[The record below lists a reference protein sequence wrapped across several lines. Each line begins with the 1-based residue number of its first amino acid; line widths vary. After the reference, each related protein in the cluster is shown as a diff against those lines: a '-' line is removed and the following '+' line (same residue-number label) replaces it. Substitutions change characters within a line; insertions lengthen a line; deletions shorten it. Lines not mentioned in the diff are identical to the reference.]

1 MSTVTVSQLRVLA
14 IYVSDLE
21 GACEFYI
28 KHFGFEEAEDM
39 PPGKLLKG
47 AGAML
52 YLEEGRVPRAQDEE
66 PQPAEMCPCFGLD
79 SIRKGFAALEGA
91 GLHVL
96 LPYTEYGPSFAMFA
110 VADPDGNR
118 IEFAGKP

>member
-1 MSTVTVSQLRVLA
+1 MPTVSVSQLHLLS

-52 YLEEGRVPRAQDEE
+52 YLEAGRVPRAQDEE
-66 PQPAEMCPCFGLD
+66 PQPAEMCPCFGLE
-79 SIRKGFAALEGA
+79 SIKRGHQALEDA

-96 LPYTEYGPSFAMFA
+96 MPYTEYAPTFAMFA